1 MDLDTELDFETST
14 KESNRNLFVHTVHS
28 SSKLTHTFA
37 ASLEP
42 RNLYA
47 TLLLRL
53 HALCSRYHPV
63 ARASSLEYYAVRRV
77 GACVERVGCHGVSG
91 IALPMSSRALTLT
104 YMLIAQPAYATHT
117 QPHVHAR
124 AHAHIYAHTRAHE
137 TLTKRCEKAQ
147 THEHTLAR
155 ASQVTTPRHNS
166 RCSAEPLPTV
176 ARVR

>member
-1 MDLDTELDFETST
+1 MQQNLHTELDFETST
-14 KESNRNLFVHTVHS
+14 KESNRNLFVHTVPS
-28 SSKLTHTFA
+28 SHHTFA

-53 HALCSRYHPV
+53 HALCSRYHPT
-63 ARASSLEYYAVRRV
+63 ARASSLEYDAVRRV

-104 YMLIAQPAYATHT
+104 YMLIAQPAYAAHT

-147 THEHTLAR
+147 THKHTLAR

-176 ARVR
+176 ARV